1 MTKKIFR
8 TTLSASLGIVLV
20 TILMIMGFLYNYFN
34 RIQREQLRTQT
45 ALASQG
51 ISFEGKDYFENLKTS
66 NVRITWVDNKGQ
78 VLYDTQSDA
87 KHMKNHANRQE
98 IKEAIK
104 SGYGESTR
112 WSATLTEKSIYAAQ
126 RLNNGTIVRLSV
138 AQQTIFYL
146 LLGMMSPLAII
157 ILLAIILSVLIARYI
172 AKKVSEPL
180 NNIDL
185 DHPLSNDSYEEITP
199 LLRRLDSH
207 QAKIQH
213 QKLLLQK
220 RQKEFDT
227 IISKIKE
234 GMILLDDQARIV
246 SINAEALKLFQIND
260 DWHGRFMMEVSR
272 DLTLKDLIDQGLKG
286 KKKEANIDIENNH
299 YRVLVRPTTD
309 NNRVTGLVVLL
320 FDVTDQLQMEQL
332 QREFTANVS
341 HELKTPLH
349 VISGYSELLA
359 NQMVPNEEVPQF
371 AAKIHKESERLV
383 KLVEDII
390 NLSHLDEQ
398 EKLPQETVNLYDLT
412 QKVLEGLQAK
422 ADKKHIQI
430 NFNGEEAILRGN
442 PVLLNSLVYNL
453 CDNAITY
460 NHEKGQVN
468 VTLKNSPDTITLEV
482 SDTGLGIAEKD
493 KKRIFERFY
502 RVDKSR
508 SKIVGGTGLGLSI
521 VKSALDFHNGSIKVD
536 SHLGQGTT
544 MTVLLHKQEKL
555 TNKSLDDII

>member
-157 ILLAIILSVLIARYI
+157 ILLVIILSVLIARYI

-199 LLRRLDSH
+199 LLRRLNSH

-286 KKKEANIDIENNH
+286 KKKEANIGIENNH

-320 FDVTDQLQMEQL
+320 FDVTDRLQMEQL

-544 MTVLLHKQEKL
+544 MTVLLHKQ
-555 TNKSLDDII
+555 

>member
-34 RIQREQLRTQT
+34 HIQREQLRTQT

-185 DHPLSNDSYEEITP
+185 DHPLSNDSYEEVTP

-286 KKKEANIDIENNH
+286 KKKEANIGIENNH

-544 MTVLLHKQEKL
+544 MTVLLHKQ
-555 TNKSLDDII
+555 

>member
-34 RIQREQLRTQT
+34 HIQREQLRTQT

-286 KKKEANIDIENNH
+286 KKKEANIGIENNH

-453 CDNAITY
+453 CDNAIIY

-544 MTVLLHKQEKL
+544 MTVLLHKQ
-555 TNKSLDDII
+555 

>member
-146 LLGMMSPLAII
+146 LLGMMSSLAII

-207 QAKIQH
+207 QSKIQH

-220 RQKEFDT
+220 RQKEIDT

-453 CDNAITY
+453 CDNALTY

-544 MTVLLHKQEKL
+544 MTVLLHKQ
-555 TNKSLDDII
+555 

>member
-207 QAKIQH
+207 QSKIQH

-220 RQKEFDT
+220 RQKEIDT

-453 CDNAITY
+453 CDNALTY

-502 RVDKSR
+502 LVDKSR

-544 MTVLLHKQEKL
+544 MTVLLHKQ
-555 TNKSLDDII
+555 

>member
-34 RIQREQLRTQT
+34 HIQREQLRTQT

-87 KHMKNHANRQE
+87 KHMKNHANRQK

-146 LLGMMSPLAII
+146 LLGMISPLAII

-286 KKKEANIDIENNH
+286 KKKEANIGIENNH

-544 MTVLLHKQEKL
+544 MTVLLHKQ
-555 TNKSLDDII
+555 

>member
-482 SDTGLGIAEKD
+482 SDTGLGIVEKD

-544 MTVLLHKQEKL
+544 MTVLLHKQ
-555 TNKSLDDII
+555 

>member
-157 ILLAIILSVLIARYI
+157 ILLVIILSVLIARYI

-199 LLRRLDSH
+199 LLRRLNSH

-286 KKKEANIDIENNH
+286 KKKEANIGIENNH

-544 MTVLLHKQEKL
+544 MTVLLHKQ
-555 TNKSLDDII
+555 

>member
-34 RIQREQLRTQT
+34 HIQREQLRTQT

-146 LLGMMSPLAII
+146 LLGMISPLAII

-234 GMILLDDQARIV
+234 GMILLNDQARIV

-286 KKKEANIDIENNH
+286 KKKEANIGIENNH

-544 MTVLLHKQEKL
+544 MTVLLHKQ
-555 TNKSLDDII
+555 

>member
-34 RIQREQLRTQT
+34 HIQREQLRTQT

-220 RQKEFDT
+220 RQKEFDA

-286 KKKEANIDIENNH
+286 KKKEANIGIENNH

-544 MTVLLHKQEKL
+544 MTVLLHKQ
-555 TNKSLDDII
+555 

>member
-34 RIQREQLRTQT
+34 HIQREQLRPQT

-146 LLGMMSPLAII
+146 LLGMISPLAII

-286 KKKEANIDIENNH
+286 KKKEANIGIENNH

-544 MTVLLHKQEKL
+544 MTVLLHKQ
-555 TNKSLDDII
+555 

>member
-34 RIQREQLRTQT
+34 HIQREQLRTQT

-286 KKKEANIDIENNH
+286 KKKEANIGIENNH
-299 YRVLVRPTTD
+299 YRFLVRPTTD

-544 MTVLLHKQEKL
+544 MTVLLHKQ
-555 TNKSLDDII
+555 

>member
-8 TTLSASLGIVLV
+8 TTLSATLGIVLV

-34 RIQREQLRTQT
+34 HIQREQLRTQT

-332 QREFTANVS
+332 QREFTANVY

-544 MTVLLHKQEKL
+544 MTVLLHKQ
-555 TNKSLDDII
+555 

>member
-51 ISFEGKDYFENLKTS
+51 ISFGGKDYFENLKTS

-207 QAKIQH
+207 QSKIQH

-453 CDNAITY
+453 CDNALTY

-544 MTVLLHKQEKL
+544 MTVLLHKQ
-555 TNKSLDDII
+555 

>member
-34 RIQREQLRTQT
+34 HIQREQLRTQT

-146 LLGMMSPLAII
+146 LLGMISPLAII

-286 KKKEANIDIENNH
+286 KKKEANIGIENNH

-359 NQMVPNEEVPQF
+359 NQMVLNEEVPQF

-544 MTVLLHKQEKL
+544 MTVLLHKQ
-555 TNKSLDDII
+555 

>member
-34 RIQREQLRTQT
+34 HIQREQLRTQT

-112 WSATLTEKSIYAAQ
+112 WSATLAEKSIYAAQ

-146 LLGMMSPLAII
+146 LLGMISPLAII

-286 KKKEANIDIENNH
+286 KKKEANIGIENNH

-544 MTVLLHKQEKL
+544 MTVLLHKQ
-555 TNKSLDDII
+555 

>member
-172 AKKVSEPL
+172 AKKVSESL

-207 QAKIQH
+207 QSKIQH

-220 RQKEFDT
+220 RQKEIDT

-453 CDNAITY
+453 CDNALTY

-544 MTVLLHKQEKL
+544 MTVLLHKQ
-555 TNKSLDDII
+555 

>member
-8 TTLSASLGIVLV
+8 TTLSATLGIVLV

-34 RIQREQLRTQT
+34 HIQREQLRTQT

-544 MTVLLHKQEKL
+544 MTVLLHKQ
-555 TNKSLDDII
+555 

>member
-34 RIQREQLRTQT
+34 HIQREQLRTQT

-78 VLYDTQSDA
+78 VLYDTQSDV

-146 LLGMMSPLAII
+146 LLGMISPLAII

-286 KKKEANIDIENNH
+286 KKKEANIGIENNH

-544 MTVLLHKQEKL
+544 MTVLLHKQ
-555 TNKSLDDII
+555 

>member
-34 RIQREQLRTQT
+34 HIQREQLRTQT
-45 ALASQG
+45 TLASQG

-286 KKKEANIDIENNH
+286 KKKEANIGIENNH

-453 CDNAITY
+453 CDNALTY

-544 MTVLLHKQEKL
+544 MTVLLYKQ
-555 TNKSLDDII
+555 

>member
-87 KHMKNHANRQE
+87 KYMKNHANRQE

-207 QAKIQH
+207 QSKIQH

-220 RQKEFDT
+220 RQKEIDT

-453 CDNAITY
+453 CDNALTY

-544 MTVLLHKQEKL
+544 MTVLLHKQ
-555 TNKSLDDII
+555 

>member
-207 QAKIQH
+207 QSKIQH

-220 RQKEFDT
+220 RQKEIDT

-383 KLVEDII
+383 KLVEAII

-453 CDNAITY
+453 CDNALTY

-544 MTVLLHKQEKL
+544 MTVLLHKQ
-555 TNKSLDDII
+555 

>member
-34 RIQREQLRTQT
+34 HIQREQLRTQT

-112 WSATLTEKSIYAAQ
+112 WSATLTEKSIYAVQ

-286 KKKEANIDIENNH
+286 KKKEANIGIENNH

-544 MTVLLHKQEKL
+544 MTVLLHKQ
-555 TNKSLDDII
+555 

>member
-34 RIQREQLRTQT
+34 HIQREQLRTQT

-104 SGYGESTR
+104 SGYSESTR

-286 KKKEANIDIENNH
+286 KKKEANIGIENNH

-442 PVLLNSLVYNL
+442 SVLLNSLVYNL

-544 MTVLLHKQEKL
+544 MTVLLHKQ
-555 TNKSLDDII
+555 

>member
-34 RIQREQLRTQT
+34 HIQREQLRTQT

-146 LLGMMSPLAII
+146 LLGMISPLAII

-260 DWHGRFMMEVSR
+260 DWHERFMMEVSR

-286 KKKEANIDIENNH
+286 KKKEANIGIENNH

-544 MTVLLHKQEKL
+544 MTVLLHKQ
-555 TNKSLDDII
+555 

>member
-299 YRVLVRPTTD
+299 YRVLVRSTTD

-544 MTVLLHKQEKL
+544 MTVLLHKQ
-555 TNKSLDDII
+555 

>member
-34 RIQREQLRTQT
+34 HIQREQLRTQT

-185 DHPLSNDSYEEITP
+185 DQPLSNDSYEEITP

-286 KKKEANIDIENNH
+286 KKKEANIGIENNH

-341 HELKTPLH
+341 HELKNPLH

-544 MTVLLHKQEKL
+544 MTVLLHKQ
-555 TNKSLDDII
+555 

>member
-112 WSATLTEKSIYAAQ
+112 WSATLTENSIYAAQ

-544 MTVLLHKQEKL
+544 MTVLLHKQ
-555 TNKSLDDII
+555 

>member
-34 RIQREQLRTQT
+34 HIQREQLRTQT

-146 LLGMMSPLAII
+146 LLGMISPLAII

-246 SINAEALKLFQIND
+246 SINAEASKLFQIND

-286 KKKEANIDIENNH
+286 KKKEANIGIENNH

-442 PVLLNSLVYNL
+442 PILLNSLVYNL

-544 MTVLLHKQEKL
+544 MTVLLHKQ
-555 TNKSLDDII
+555 

>member
-34 RIQREQLRTQT
+34 HIQREQLRTQT

-146 LLGMMSPLAII
+146 LLGMISPLAII

-286 KKKEANIDIENNH
+286 KKKEANIGIENNH

-359 NQMVPNEEVPQF
+359 NQIVPNEEVPQF

-544 MTVLLHKQEKL
+544 MTVLLHKQ
-555 TNKSLDDII
+555 

>member
-34 RIQREQLRTQT
+34 HIQREQLRTQT

-51 ISFEGKDYFENLKTS
+51 IFFEGKDYFENLKTS

-146 LLGMMSPLAII
+146 LLGMISPLAII

-286 KKKEANIDIENNH
+286 KKKEANIGIENNH

-544 MTVLLHKQEKL
+544 MTVLLHKQ
-555 TNKSLDDII
+555 

>member
-34 RIQREQLRTQT
+34 HIQREQLRTQT

-146 LLGMMSPLAII
+146 LLGMISPLAII

-234 GMILLDDQARIV
+234 GMIFLDDQARIV

-286 KKKEANIDIENNH
+286 KKKEANIGIENNH

-544 MTVLLHKQEKL
+544 MTVLLHKQ
-555 TNKSLDDII
+555 

>member
-34 RIQREQLRTQT
+34 HIQREQLRTQT

-146 LLGMMSPLAII
+146 LLGMISPLAII

-286 KKKEANIDIENNH
+286 KKKEANIGIENNH

-332 QREFTANVS
+332 HREFTANVS

-544 MTVLLHKQEKL
+544 MTVLLHKQ
-555 TNKSLDDII
+555 

>member
-34 RIQREQLRTQT
+34 HIQREQLRTQT

-112 WSATLTEKSIYAAQ
+112 WSATFTEKSIYAAQ

-146 LLGMMSPLAII
+146 LLGMISPLAII

-286 KKKEANIDIENNH
+286 KKKEANIGIENNH

-544 MTVLLHKQEKL
+544 MTVLLHKQ
-555 TNKSLDDII
+555 

>member
-34 RIQREQLRTQT
+34 HIQREQLRTQT

-146 LLGMMSPLAII
+146 LLGMISPLAII

-286 KKKEANIDIENNH
+286 KKKEANIGIENNH

-412 QKVLEGLQAK
+412 QKFLEGLQAK

-544 MTVLLHKQEKL
+544 MTVLLHKQ
-555 TNKSLDDII
+555 

>member
-207 QAKIQH
+207 QSKIQH

-234 GMILLDDQARIV
+234 GLILLDDQARIV

-453 CDNAITY
+453 CDNALTY

-544 MTVLLHKQEKL
+544 MTVLLHKQ
-555 TNKSLDDII
+555 

>member
-34 RIQREQLRTQT
+34 HIQREQLRTQT

-146 LLGMMSPLAII
+146 LLGMISPLAII

-286 KKKEANIDIENNH
+286 KKKEANIGIENNH

-341 HELKTPLH
+341 HELKTPFH

-544 MTVLLHKQEKL
+544 MTVLLHKQ
-555 TNKSLDDII
+555 

>member
-207 QAKIQH
+207 QSKIQH

-320 FDVTDQLQMEQL
+320 FNVTDQLQMEQL

-453 CDNAITY
+453 CDNALTY

-544 MTVLLHKQEKL
+544 MTVLLHKQ
-555 TNKSLDDII
+555 

>member
-207 QAKIQH
+207 QSKIQH

-220 RQKEFDT
+220 RQKEIDT

-349 VISGYSELLA
+349 VISGYSELLP

-453 CDNAITY
+453 CDNALTY

-544 MTVLLHKQEKL
+544 MTVLLHKQ
-555 TNKSLDDII
+555 

>member
-453 CDNAITY
+453 CDNALTY

-544 MTVLLHKQEKL
+544 MTVLLHKQ
-555 TNKSLDDII
+555 